1 MAEFHVFKNPE
12 ELSQAAARLFI
23 DCAREAID
31 LRGRFIVA
39 LSGGSTPKRLF
50 QILSE
55 DRHRQAMPWDRT
67 IIFWGDERAVAPS
80 HEWSNYKLAQ
90 DHLLAHVPVHEKNIF
105 RIRGERGA
113 KIAAEDMLQNMLSIF
128 DDQGVPRFDLAL
140 QGMGTDGHTASL
152 FPGTNALAS
161 TDWVVPVIDPP
172 ANPKVDRVT
181 ITLPVLNAARLS
193 LFLVAGQGK
202 RHIIS
207 EIRND
212 PTAPTRYPAASVTAE
227 KTVWYVSEDAFD
239 STSARIAH

>member
-1 MAEFHVFKNPE
+1 MAEFHVFKSHE

-23 DCAREAID
+23 DCAYKAID
-31 LRGRFIVA
+31 LRQRFIVA

-55 DRHRQAMPWDRT
+55 DRYCNALPWDRT
-67 IIFWGDERAVAPS
+67 LIFWGDERAVGPY

-90 DHLLAHVPVHEKNIF
+90 DNLLTHVPTHEKNIF
-105 RIRGERGA
+105 RIKGELGA
-113 KIAAEDMLQNMLSIF
+113 KIAAEDMRQNMVNIF
-128 DDQGVPRFDLAL
+128 GDRGVPRFDLTL

-152 FPGTNALAS
+152 FPNTDALAC
-161 TDWVVPVIDPP
+161 TDWVVPVITPP

-193 LFLVAGQGK
+193 LFLVAGKGK
-202 RHIIS
+202 RQIIS

-212 PTAPTRYPAASVTAE
+212 GTAPQRYPAACVEAE
-227 KTVWYVSEDAFD
+227 KTMWYVDQDVFG
-239 STSARIAH
+239 SALSGK